1 MMYMIALQE
10 MTKCPFRVVDEINQV
25 NIDYLIFL
33 TKNHAIL
40 ESYFF
45 QKN

>member
-25 NIDYLIFL
+25 NIKCLISREK
-33 TKNHAIL
+33 T
-40 ESYFF
+40 
-45 QKN
+45 